1 MTTKGS
7 FYVQIYNCTVHIIVA
22 DDLQRS
28 INYYL
33 RKCGEKPLKKEEI
46 PGAYCLSPDDD
57 CSFEYYLF
65 FGRKTIDIN
74 YINHE
79 KSHLVEFI
87 LEERGIKAKDETRAY
102 LDGFLSEKINA
113 LLKKR
118 KIKLK
123 G

>member
-1 MTTKGS
+1 MTMKSS
-7 FYVQIYNCTVHIIVA
+7 FFVEIYNCTVHIIVA
-22 DDLQRS
+22 DNMLRS

-33 RKCGEKPLKKEEI
+33 RKCGSKPLKKEEV
-46 PGAYCLSPDDD
+46 PGAYCLSPDKE
-57 CSFEYYLF
+57 CSYEYYIF
-65 FGRKTIDIN
+65 FDRKTIDIN

-102 LDGFLSEKINA
+102 LDGFLSEKINS

-118 KIKLK
+118 KVRIK